1 MKAPDIPTALYKLP
15 IGKRARIMEIRG
27 GRDMT
32 RRLMSLGLR
41 VGSEI
46 SVIQQ
51 RNKGVV
57 VACAGNRV
65 ALGSSVADKVYMQ
78 PLVEQV

>member
-1 MKAPDIPTALYKLP
+1 MKLADIPTALYQLP
-15 IGKRARIMEIRG
+15 VGRRARITEIRG
-27 GRDMT
+27 DRDMI
-32 RRLMSLGLR
+32 RRLLSLGLR

-57 VACAGNRV
+57 VACAGNRI
-65 ALGSSVADKVYMQ
+65 ALGSSVADKVYLQ
-78 PLVEQV
+78 PLEQI